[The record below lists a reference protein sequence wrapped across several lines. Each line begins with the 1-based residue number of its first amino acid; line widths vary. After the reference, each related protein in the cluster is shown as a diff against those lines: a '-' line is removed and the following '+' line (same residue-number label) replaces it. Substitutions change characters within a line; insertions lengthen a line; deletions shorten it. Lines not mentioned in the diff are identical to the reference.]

1 MVSGVN
7 PVAYNIA
14 WDAPWLGGSVMIRE
28 YLLRIGFS
36 ACMFKDEEVDRDTT
50 GDRDNWNA
58 NELGNNK
65 ATKMVETTI
74 VEDEDTMVMVQSEVQ
89 TEKKKKNGGGR
100 GEKTFAGIFS
110 PNETYSEKN
119 GVPS

>member
-1 MVSGVN
+1 
-7 PVAYNIA
+7 
-14 WDAPWLGGSVMIRE
+14 
-28 YLLRIGFS
+28 
-36 ACMFKDEEVDRDTT
+36 
-50 GDRDNWNA
+50 
-58 NELGNNK
+58 
-65 ATKMVETTI
+65 MVETTI